1 MELSPGTSIGSYR
14 IQGPLGA
21 GGMGEVYKALDT
33 ELRRVVAI
41 KVLPDRFLANRERV
55 ARFEQEATTLAAIN
69 HPHVAQIYGLAS
81 GPNST
86 RLLVMEFVDGD
97 DLSARLLRGGLPID
111 ETLAIGSQVA
121 AALQAAH
128 EIGIIHRDLKPAN
141 IKVRPDGVVKVLDFG
156 LARMIEPPALSELQ
170 SGVPTVSAAAI
181 TEHGIIH
188 GTVPYM
194 SPEQA
199 KGLTVDRRSDI
210 WSFGCVLFEML
221 TGRRAFDGST
231 PAETL
236 GAILHK
242 TPDWS
247 LLPVDTPSSIRALL
261 RRCLVRDRAQRLDSA
276 TVARIEIDEA
286 SNGSEP
292 APQASGR
299 ARPLM
304 WAVFGVAAVAVAVAV
319 TTLGWTERSVVPA
332 TELRVDI
339 ATPLSAD
346 PYSFAVSPDGRKIV
360 YTGAGGQG
368 PHSLWVRGFDR
379 DAPLMVPNTE
389 GAVNPLWSPDS
400 ASIAFFANGKLRRV
414 DLSGGEATTLADAPA
429 GRGGSWSNQGQI
441 LFTQNA
447 TGPISMVAASGSQ
460 VRTVTTLAAGDG
472 GHLSPVWHPDG
483 RRFLFFLQ
491 NGDPERRG
499 TYVAALDSPDRTRVV
514 AADGTAEFR
523 SANEIVYVDEGTLY
537 SQRFDPAGNAVSGER
552 VRIATGISTP
562 LGRSAFSLSRSG
574 PIAYRI
580 GRSLGAQLRWFDRNG
595 EDLGAFADPDA
606 DYRSGAELSP
616 NGDRVAVTRRAGG
629 NIDIW
634 IVDRSGGART
644 RVTSNPAPELFPVWA
659 PDGRAITFRSSR
671 GSTADIYMARTDG
684 DGDGTRLIAASTVGA
699 SQVSPTDISRD
710 GRWLLF
716 YSTATTGRDIWAYPV
731 DRPGEKPRAITRG
744 PADESNPAFSPDGR
758 WIAYQT
764 NESGRFEIAVRAFA
778 NTDRMWQVS
787 NGGGLHPRWRQDGK
801 ELYYVAPSGRLMAAA
816 VSLSDTAVQTSPA
829 VALFAPRFS
838 EAVGANPFLPLFDVD
853 RGRFLVSTAA
863 HDLAA
868 VPITLLFNWS
878 GK

>member
-1 MELSPGTSIGSYR
+1 MELSPGTSFGSYQ

-21 GGMGEVYKALDT
+21 GGMGEVYRALDT

-41 KVLPDRFLANRERV
+41 KVLPERFLADGERV

-69 HPHVAQIYGLAS
+69 HPHVAQIYGLAH

-86 RLLVMEFVDGD
+86 RLLVMEFVEGD
-97 DLSARLLRGGLPID
+97 DLSARLPGGLPID
-111 ETLAIGSQVA
+111 EALAIARQVA

-156 LARMIEPPALSELQ
+156 LARMVEHPALSELQ
-170 SGVPTVSAAAI
+170 PGVPTMSAAAI
-181 TEHGIIH
+181 TEQGVIL
-188 GTVPYM
+188 GTIPYM

-221 TGRRAFDGST
+221 TGRRAFAGST
-231 PAETL
+231 RAEAL
-236 GAILHK
+236 GAILHT

-247 LLPVDTPSSIRALL
+247 LLPAGTPSSIRALL
-261 RRCLVRDRAQRLDSA
+261 RRCLARDRAPRLDSA
-276 TVARIEIDEA
+276 AVARIEIEEA
-286 SNGSEP
+286 SNDSEQ
-292 APQASGR
+292 APQASGNR
-299 ARPLM
+299 ARSWM
-304 WAVFGVAAVAVAVAV
+304 WAVLGGAAVAAAVAAA
-319 TTLGWTERSVVPA
+319 TLGPLERSVEPA

-339 ATPLSAD
+339 ATPLSTD

-360 YTGAGGQG
+360 YVGAGASG
-368 PHSLWVRGFDR
+368 PLQLWVRAFDR
-379 DAPLMVPNTE
+379 DAPVVVPNTE
-389 GAVNPLWSPDS
+389 SAVNPLWSPDS

-414 DLSGGEATTLADAPA
+414 DLNAGEATTLADAPA
-429 GRGGSWSNQGQI
+429 GRGGSWSNQSQI

-447 TGPISMVAASGSQ
+447 SGPISMVAASGSQ
-460 VRTVTTLAAGDG
+460 LRTVTTLAAGDG
-472 GHLSPVWHPDG
+472 GHLAPVWHPDG
-483 RRFLFFLQ
+483 RRFLFFVQ
-491 NGDPERRG
+491 SGDPERRG
-499 TYVAALDSPDRTRVV
+499 TYLAALDSPNRTRVV
-514 AADGTAEFR
+514 AADGTADFR
-523 SANEIVYVDEGTLY
+523 GANEIVYVDEGTLY
-537 SQRFDPAGNAVSGER
+537 SQRFDPASNAVSGER

-562 LGRSAFSLSRSG
+562 IGRSAFSLSRSG
-574 PIAYRI
+574 PIAYRS
-580 GRSLGAQLRWFDRNG
+580 GRSLGAQLRWLGRNG

-606 DYRSGAELSP
+606 EYASGVELSP
-616 NGDRVAVTRRAGG
+616 SGDRVALTRRASG

-634 IVDRSGGART
+634 IVEGAGRART
-644 RVTSNPAPELFPVWA
+644 RLTSNPAQEVFPVWT
-659 PDGRAITFRSSR
+659 PDGRAIAFRSSR

-684 DGDGTRLIAASTVGA
+684 DGDGTRIIAASTVGA
-699 SQVSPTDISRD
+699 SQVSATDISRD

-716 YSTATTGRDIWAYPV
+716 YSTATTGRDIWAYSI
-731 DRPGEKPRAITRG
+731 DRPGEKPRRVTDG
-744 PADESNPAFSPDGR
+744 PADESNGVFSRDGR

-787 NGGGLHPRWRQDGK
+787 NGGGLHPRWSQDGK
-801 ELYYVAPSGRLMAAA
+801 ELYYVAPSGRVMAVA
-816 VSLSDTAVQTSPA
+816 VSVSDTAFQSGPA

-838 EAVGANPFLPLFDVD
+838 QAFGANPFAALYNVD

-868 VPITLLFNWS
+868 APITLLFNWS